1 MQPAQYRPLTIPSN
15 ILRLLTVRLCSDMSS
30 IAEEHQM
37 LGPEQFGFRK
47 KRSTI
52 DAVFVLFT
60 MFQKAKLKS
69 WPFAASFIDISK
81 VISTFS
87 MLIII

>member
-15 ILRLLTVRLCSDMSS
+15 MLRLLTVRLCDDMSS
-30 IAEEHQM
+30 IAEEQQM

-52 DAVFVLFT
+52 DAVFVLAT
-60 MFQKAKLKS
+60 MFQKAKMKS
-69 WPFAASFIDISK
+69 
-81 VISTFS
+81 
-87 MLIII
+87 